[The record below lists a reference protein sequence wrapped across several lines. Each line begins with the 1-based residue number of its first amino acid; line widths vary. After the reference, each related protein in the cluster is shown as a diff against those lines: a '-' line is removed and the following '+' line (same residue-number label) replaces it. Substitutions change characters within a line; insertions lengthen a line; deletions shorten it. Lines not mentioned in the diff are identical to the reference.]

1 MNSNKLMTFHLED
14 LAELKT
20 ALGGAVSANKKVFV
34 FRGHELLV
42 TYAQYLVQ
50 YLEKELQQ
58 LELGLEIL

>member
-50 YLEKELQQ
+50 YLEKELQ
-58 LELGLEIL
+58 